1 MTESSLETQSR
12 HYAVVARA
20 IEYIRSNARSQPGL
34 AEIAGEVR
42 LSEQRLQRIFVQWA
56 GISPKRFLQYLTKER
71 ARQAL
76 RQSADILS
84 AALDSGLSGPGR
96 LHDLMIT
103 CEAMTPGEIKTLGEG
118 VSVGH
123 GVAPTPFGNA
133 LIGWTRRGICYLAFC
148 DGDEAVRQREL
159 ALQWPR
165 ARLSGDDA
173 EALRLARRIFP
184 AQPEPGRLHL
194 LLRGT
199 NFQVK
204 VWEALLDTG
213 SSQLLS
219 YSQLAATVDAPQA
232 RRAVGSALAANKI
245 GYLIPCH
252 RVIRESGDMGSYR
265 WSAQRKQAMQAWEAG
280 RNAVSGCTHR

>member
-1 MTESSLETQSR
+1 MIESSFETQSR

-20 IEYIRSNARSQPGL
+20 IEFIRTNARSQPSL
-34 AEIAGEVR
+34 ADIADEVH
-42 LSEQRLQRIFVQWA
+42 LSEQRLQRLFSAWA
-56 GISPKRFLQYLTKER
+56 GISPKRFLQYLTKEH

-76 RQSADILS
+76 SQSADILS
-84 AALDSGLSGPGR
+84 TALESGLSGPGR
-96 LHDLMIT
+96 LHDLMVS
-103 CEAMTPGEIKTLGEG
+103 CEAMTPGEIKALGEG

-148 DGDEAVRQREL
+148 DGEEEARQREL
-159 ALQWPR
+159 SSQWPR
-165 ARLSGDDA
+165 AHLSSNAA

-184 AQPEPGRLHL
+184 VRPEPGKLHL

-204 VWEALLDTG
+204 VWEALIKVG
-213 SSQLLS
+213 SSQLIS
-219 YSQLAATVDAPQA
+219 YSQLAGIIDSPHAQ
-232 RRAVGSALAANKI
+232 RAVGSALAANRI

-252 RVIRESGDMGSYR
+252 RVIRESGESGVYR
-265 WSAQRKQAMQAWEAG
+265 WGESRKLAIHAWEAG
-280 RNAVSGCTHR
+280 RHNAM

>member
-20 IEYIRSNARSQPGL
+20 IEYIRRNARSQPGL

-42 LSEQRLQRIFVQWA
+42 LSEQRLQRIFAQWA

-84 AALDSGLSGPGR
+84 TALDSGLSGPGR

-159 ALQWPR
+159 ASQWPR

-219 YSQLAATVDAPQA
+219 YSQLAATVDAPRA

-252 RVIRESGDMGSYR
+252 RVIRESGDAGSYR

-280 RNAVSGCTHR
+280 RHAVAGCTHR